1 MEFPNASFST
11 VGIVDSYD
19 RRPIAP
25 SEVLKW
31 IEYLRKVFESGVKS
45 EVLLS
50 IKGLLTPEA
59 SRLLRNFFEEETALF
74 ASADLIVFPALES
87 GALCTIRILG
97 VGWDVDHKITLDEES
112 DEDDEIDPFMSQD
125 VYASHP

>member
-1 MEFPNASFST
+1 MEFPNASIST
-11 VGIVDSYD
+11 VGTVESHN

-25 SEVLKW
+25 DEVLQW
-31 IEYLRKVFESGVKS
+31 IEYLREVFESGVKS

-59 SRLLRNFFEEETALF
+59 SRLLRNFFDEEAALF
-74 ASADLIVFPALES
+74 VSADVIAFPALES
-87 GALCTIRILG
+87 GVLCTVRILG
-97 VGWDVDHKITLDEES
+97 VGWDVDHEIIDEES
-112 DEDDEIDPFMSQD
+112 GEDDEIDPFMSQD

>member
-1 MEFPNASFST
+1 MEFPNASIST
-11 VGIVDSYD
+11 VGIVDKHD

-31 IEYLRKVFESGVKS
+31 IEYLKEVFESGVKS

-50 IKGLLTPEA
+50 IKGMLTSEA
-59 SRLLRNFFEEETALF
+59 SRLLRNFFKEEAALF
-74 ASADLIVFPALES
+74 ASADVIVFPALAS

-97 VGWDVDHKITLDEES
+97 VGWDVDHEIIDEES

-125 VYASHP
+125 PYASHP